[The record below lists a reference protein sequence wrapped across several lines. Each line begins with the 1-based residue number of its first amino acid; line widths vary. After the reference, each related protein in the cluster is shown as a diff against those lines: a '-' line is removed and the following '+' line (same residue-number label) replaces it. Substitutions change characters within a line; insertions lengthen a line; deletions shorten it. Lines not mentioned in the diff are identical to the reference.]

1 MHKFNILISAPDS
14 FISTLNELKA
24 YLKFNLS
31 SDTRT
36 LSEKIKDNFDGFIC
50 HQDNLDN
57 KSTGEILKNLHC
69 VKILATANNITK
81 NQNFD
86 TILKLPTSIRE
97 INDILEASFAKKK
110 FSKNS
115 SITIKTYLL
124 DKNEKKLIKGDY
136 FITLTEKEIQLLELF
151 LRQNKIISKK
161 DILSQVWQYSPDAD
175 THTVETHI
183 YRLRKKINDKFLD
196 EKFIMND
203 KEGYYL

>member
-36 LSEKIKDNFDGFIC
+36 LSDQLKDNFDGFIC

-57 KSTGEILKNLHC
+57 KNTEEILKNLHC
-69 VKILATANNITK
+69 VKILATIKNITE
-81 NQNFD
+81 NQSFD
-86 TILKLPTSIRE
+86 TILKLPTSIQE
-97 INDILEASFAKKK
+97 INDTLKEVCKKK

-136 FITLTEKEIQLLELF
+136 FITLTEKE
-151 LRQNKIISKK
+151 
-161 DILSQVWQYSPDAD
+161 
-175 THTVETHI
+175 
-183 YRLRKKINDKFLD
+183 
-196 EKFIMND
+196 M
-203 KEGYYL
+203 